1 MDAVSEIS
9 ADGEILVMSGDGH
22 IRAAAPMEVESTRS
36 LDADSLAEENDTT
49 EELSRTLIQCWKWSS
64 LMERTYQQECLVLM
78 RQLLL
83 PWDHADR
90 FLSRSSQDYLLRQL
104 ADLVFP
110 HSRKDR
116 GALSPWKSGLLYSQ
130 IYGYIVQ
137 DSVEELKQYLRLPNG
152 AEYCQAWRLI
162 GVNVWRVS
170 YWTARPLV
178 RGVWGT
184 TQYLILP
191 SLASTTEHVVL
202 PSLSYGVQVTRQ
214 VVIPSVV
221 SAAQRFYIYETQYCT
236 AQGFMWQGSVLLFVV
251 LLHHFRKR
259 IYQLYKR
266 QQKFARDS
274 LDATHKVHFLL
285 ALVMCFYRSLISGF
299 CC

>member
-1 MDAVSEIS
+1 MDAMSEIS
-9 ADGEILVMSGDGH
+9 ADGEIVLISGDDQIDSKNH
-22 IRAAAPMEVESTRS
+22 AATPMEVDSTPS
-36 LDADSLAEENDTT
+36 IDADSLSEENDTT
-49 EELSRTLIQCWKWSS
+49 EKLSQTLIKCWKWSA
-64 LMERTYQQECLVLM
+64 LMERAYQQECLVLM

-104 ADLVFP
+104 AELVFP
-110 HSRKDR
+110 HSRNDR
-116 GALSPWKSGLLYSQ
+116 EALSPWKSALLYSQ

-137 DSVEELKQYLRLPNG
+137 DSMGELTLYLQLPDRM
-152 AEYCQAWRLI
+152 EYFEAWRLI

-202 PSLSYGVQVTRQ
+202 PSLSYGAQVTRQ

-236 AQGFMWQGSVLLFVV
+236 AQGYMWQGSVLLFVV
-251 LLHHFRKR
+251 ILHHFRKR

-285 ALVMCFYRSLISGF
+285 AFHCSFLR
-299 CC
+299 